1 MSFFRRVIKL
11 IKPKSKSVSWIGII
25 LLDDWVFSRLSGL
38 LVSSTMSIHHLL
50 VLLFSVIS
58 FILSKYKEHIS
69 FYITDR
75 SSTKLKVKKFNILNS
90 PLNKIFDNYEN
101 INLSF
106 LGRLNIDTWNNSK
119 SLEMMLDDII
129 YADDA

>member
-1 MSFFRRVIKL
+1 LAEWLEDLGPWGTGMEE
-11 IKPKSKSVSWIGII
+11 PKFII
-25 LLDDWVFSRLSGL
+25 PSAKI
-38 LVSSTMSIHHLL
+38 SSLRKFGS
-50 VLLFSVIS
+50 S
-58 FILSKYKEHIS
+58 KEHIS
-69 FYITDR
+69 FYISDR
-75 SSTKLKVKKFNILNS
+75 SSKKLKVKKFNILNS

-129 YADDA
+129 YEDVT

>member
-1 MSFFRRVIKL
+1 MEE
-11 IKPKSKSVSWIGII
+11 PKFIIPNSKI
-25 LLDDWVFSRLSGL
+25 
-38 LVSSTMSIHHLL
+38 SSLRK
-50 VLLFSVIS
+50 FGPN
-58 FILSKYKEHIS
+58 KEHIS
-69 FYITDR
+69 FYITDK

-101 INLSF
+101 VNLSF

>member
-1 MSFFRRVIKL
+1 MEE
-11 IKPKSKSVSWIGII
+11 PKFIIPNSKI
-25 LLDDWVFSRLSGL
+25 
-38 LVSSTMSIHHLL
+38 SSLRKFGSN
-50 VLLFSVIS
+50 
-58 FILSKYKEHIS
+58 KEHVS

-106 LGRLNIDTWNNSK
+106 FFYIIKINIVITNSM
-119 SLEMMLDDII
+119 SR
-129 YADDA
+129 YNF